1 MTVSSVDS
9 NPTTRRNWLRGF
21 AALLPSVLGGCT
33 GPVGSSLAG
42 GATRKARAQWEF
54 QHYFLASGARFRYH
68 PYGGQGRAWTSDMQ
82 RTYEA
87 YRRDPRVGYVVK
99 NLYTGAYNA
108 AFQADRLFMGGSMPK
123 PMIAAMLLEKRR
135 GSLSYEEFMHAV
147 MVCDKSVNSS
157 WMALHAR
164 LTGADEAAFRAKY
177 HLPTSHV
184 LANQLSPRF
193 IAEFYE
199 RCVNYRFDHGGEF
212 LLEAMRRDQY
222 GFGRLFLPRSVTYV
236 GGKTGNYGEWDHESL
251 FFYHGS
257 VPYSIVVFTSG
268 HFSPGKMNW
277 PIAALMG
284 GLFRDYVAGPPRHH
298 VVEEVRPAVR
308 AF

>member
-1 MTVSSVDS
+1 MAFSSSES
-9 NPTTRRNWLRGF
+9 NSTTRRKWLRGLT
-21 AALLPSVLGGCT
+21 ALLPTAFVGCT
-33 GPVGSSLAG
+33 GPVASSLAG
-42 GATRKARAQWEF
+42 GAARKARAQWEY

-68 PYGGQGRAWTSDMQ
+68 PYGGQGRVWTTQMQ
-82 RTYEA
+82 RMYEA
-87 YRRDPRVGYVVK
+87 YRGDPRVGYVVK
-99 NLYTGAYNA
+99 NLHTGAYHA
-108 AFQADRLFMGGSMPK
+108 AFQADRLYMGGSMPK
-123 PMIAAMLLEKRR
+123 PMISAMLLEKRR
-135 GSLSYEEFMHAV
+135 GALSYEEFMHV
-147 MVCDKSVNSS
+147 VQVCDKSVNSS

-164 LTGADEAAFRAKY
+164 LTAADEAAFQAKY

-222 GFGRLFLPRSVTYV
+222 GFGRLFLPRDVTYV

-257 VPYSIVVFTSG
+257 VPYAIVVFTSG
-268 HFSPGKMNW
+268 NFSPGKMNW
-277 PIAALMG
+277 PIAALIG
-284 GLFRDYVAGPPRHH
+284 GLFRDYVAGSPPSWSF
-298 VVEEVRPAVR
+298 EEVRPAIR
-308 AF
+308 TS